1 MASPRL
7 RAMIRKELVQ
17 AFRDPRMRTVIF
29 VVPVLQTLV
38 FGYAVTTDVLHASV
52 AVMDRDMSAESRM
65 LTEALEGSGVFD
77 LSGTGPDGRIESLLD
92 RGTVDAVL
100 VIPDGFGDFVLGR
113 RTSIQIITD
122 GTEAVTSGVVSGYLT
137 AAIGM
142 YTSRRL
148 AEETAASGRTP
159 APPAVD
165 LQTVAWFN
173 PGLESRFF
181 FVPGVIAMIVMIIT
195 LMLSSMAIS
204 REKET
209 GTIEQV
215 LVTPLRKWEFILGK
229 TVPFG
234 LIGLADI
241 IVVTAVAASWF
252 GIPVRGSVLLLL
264 AGGCVYIVSTLGA
277 GVLISTMSRTQQQ
290 AMLSVF
296 FLIMPAVLLSGF
308 VFPVGNM
315 PGFLRVATLANPV
328 RHMLVIVRCIFLKGV
343 GFDVLWPQFAA
354 LAAIG
359 AAFGTLA
366 MLRFRK
372 SL

>member
-1 MASPRL
+1 
-7 RAMIRKELVQ
+7 MIRKELVQ

-52 AVMDRDMSAESRM
+52 AVMDRDMSTESRM

-77 LSGTGPDGRIESLLD
+77 LSGPGPDGSIETLLD
-92 RGTVDAVL
+92 QGAVDAVL

-122 GTEAVTSGVVSGYLT
+122 GTESVTSGVVSGYLT

-142 YTSRRL
+142 YTSRRFS
-148 AEETAASGRTP
+148 EETAASGRVP
-159 APPAVD
+159 APTTID

-229 TVPFG
+229 TLPFG

-241 IVVTAVAASWF
+241 ILVTAVAAVWF

-308 VFPVGNM
+308 VFPVENM

-328 RHMLVIVRCIFLKGV
+328 RHMLVIVRGIFLKGV

-359 AAFGTLA
+359 AALGSLA

>member
-7 RAMIRKELVQ
+7 RAIIRKELTQ

-38 FGYAVTTDVLHASV
+38 FGYAVTTDVPRATV
-52 AVMDRDMSAESRM
+52 AFLDRDMSSESRM
-65 LTEALEGSGVFD
+65 FAEALEGSGVFD
-77 LSGTGPDGRIESLLD
+77 LAGTGRDESLEDLLD
-92 RGTVDAVL
+92 RGAVDAAI

-122 GTEAVTSGVVSGYLT
+122 GTEAVTSGVVFGYLT
-137 AAIGM
+137 AATGM
-142 YTSRRL
+142 YASRRL
-148 AEETAASGRTP
+148 EEEAAASGF
-159 APPAVD
+159 APVPPVVD
-165 LQTVAWFN
+165 LRTVAWFN
-173 PGLESRFF
+173 PSLESRFF

-209 GTIEQV
+209 GTLEQV

-229 TVPFG
+229 TLPFG

-241 IVVTAVAASWF
+241 IVVTAVAATWF
-252 GIPVRGSVLLLL
+252 GIPVRGSLLLLL
-264 AGGCVYIVSTLGA
+264 AGGGVYIISTLGA
-277 GVLISTMSRTQQQ
+277 GVLISTISRTQQQ

-308 VFPVGNM
+308 VFPVENM
-315 PGFLRVATLANPV
+315 PWFLRVATLANPV
-328 RHMLVIVRCIFLKGV
+328 RHMLVIVRGIFLKGV

-359 AAFGTLA
+359 AVLGSIAV
-366 MLRFRK
+366 LRFRK

>member
-7 RAMIRKELVQ
+7 RAIIRKELTQ
-17 AFRDPRMRTVIF
+17 AFRDPRMKTVIF

-38 FGYAVTTDVLHASV
+38 FGYAVTTDVSGARI
-52 AVMDRDMSAESRM
+52 AVRDTDVSAESR
-65 LTEALEGSGVFD
+65 LLVETLAGGGVFEPVAAP
-77 LSGTGPDGRIESLLD
+77 GGSLEEMVD
-92 RGTVDAVL
+92 NGEVDAAL
-100 VIPDGFGDFVLGR
+100 VIPEGFGEFVLVR
-113 RTSIQIITD
+113 SASVQIITD
-122 GTEAVTSGVVSGYLT
+122 GTEAVTSGVVSAYLT
-137 AAIGM
+137 LAINRFV
-142 YTSRRL
+142 SQRL
-148 AEETAASGRTP
+148 AEETAAAGAAP
-159 APPAVD
+159 AAPVVD
-165 LQTVAWFN
+165 LETTVWFN
-173 PGLESRFF
+173 PSLESRFF

-215 LVTPLRKWEFILGK
+215 MVTPLRKWEFILGK
-229 TVPFG
+229 TLPFG

-241 IVVTAVAASWF
+241 IVVTAVAATWF
-252 GIPVRGSVLLLL
+252 GIPMRGSVLLLL

-296 FLIMPAVLLSGF
+296 FFIMPAVLLSGF
-308 VFPVGNM
+308 VFPVENM
-315 PGFLRVATLANPV
+315 PGFLQVATLANPV
-328 RHMLVIVRCIFLKGV
+328 RHMMVIVRGIFLKGT

-359 AAFGTLA
+359 AVLGSIAV
-366 MLRFRK
+366 LRFRK

>member
-7 RAMIRKELVQ
+7 RAIVRKELIQ

-38 FGYAVTTDVLHASV
+38 FGYAVTTDVAGARI
-52 AVMDRDMSAESRM
+52 AVRDTDVSAESR
-65 LTEALEGSGVFD
+65 LLVETLEGGGVFEPVAAP
-77 LSGTGPDGRIESLLD
+77 GGSLEEMVD
-92 RGTVDAVL
+92 RGEVDAAL
-100 VIPDGFGDFVLGR
+100 VIPDGFGEFLLGR
-113 RTSIQIITD
+113 STSVQIITD
-122 GTEAVTSGVVSGYLT
+122 GTEAVTSGVVAAYLT
-137 AAIGM
+137 QAVNM
-142 YTSRRL
+142 HVSRRL
-148 AEETAASGRTP
+148 AGEAAAAGIAP
-159 APPAVD
+159 AAPVVD
-165 LQTVAWFN
+165 LRTSAWFN

-195 LMLSSMAIS
+195 LMLSSMAIA

-215 LVTPLRKWEFILGK
+215 MVTPLRKWEFILGK
-229 TVPFG
+229 TLPFG

-241 IVVTAVAASWF
+241 IVVTAVAAAWF

-264 AGGCVYIVSTLGA
+264 AGGCVYIISTLGA
-277 GVLISTMSRTQQQ
+277 GVLISTINRTQQQ

-296 FLIMPAVLLSGF
+296 FFIMPAVLLSGF
-308 VFPVGNM
+308 AFPVENM

-328 RHMLVIVRCIFLKGV
+328 RHMLVIVRGIFLKGL

-359 AAFGTLA
+359 MVLGSIAI
-366 MLRFRK
+366 LRFRK

>member
-7 RAMIRKELVQ
+7 RAIVRKELIQ

-38 FGYAVTTDVLHASV
+38 FGYAVTTDVSGATV
-52 AVMDRDMSAESRM
+52 AVLDRDMSAESRM

-77 LSGTGPDGRIESLLD
+77 LVGTGREEGLADLLD
-92 RGTVDAVL
+92 RGEVDAAL

-122 GTEAVTSGVVSGYLT
+122 GSEAVTSRVVAGYLT
-137 AAIGM
+137 VATGM
-142 YTSRRL
+142 FASRRL
-148 AEETAASGRTP
+148 EEEAAASGFVP
-159 APPAVD
+159 VPPAVD

-209 GTIEQV
+209 GTLEQV

-229 TVPFG
+229 TLPFG
-234 LIGLADI
+234 MIGLADI
-241 IVVTAVAASWF
+241 IVVTAVAATWF
-252 GIPVRGSVLLLL
+252 GIPMRGSVLLLL

-296 FLIMPAVLLSGF
+296 FVIMPAVLLSGF
-308 VFPVGNM
+308 VFPVENM

-328 RHMLVIVRCIFLKGV
+328 RHMLVIVRGIFLKGV
-343 GFDVLWPQFAA
+343 GLDVLWPQFAA

-359 AAFGTLA
+359 AALGSLA